1 METIFLPGPGGG
13 MLHGGVGVVVVVV
26 DEWGAGLIVVNVQPW
41 EEEHGKVLDKKHV
54 HLQR

>member
-54 HLQR
+54 HL